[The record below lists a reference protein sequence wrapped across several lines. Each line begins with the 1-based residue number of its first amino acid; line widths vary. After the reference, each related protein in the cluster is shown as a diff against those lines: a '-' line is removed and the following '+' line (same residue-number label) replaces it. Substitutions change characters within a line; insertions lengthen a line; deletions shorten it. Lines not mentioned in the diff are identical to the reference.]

1 MCNPLWSVSTHRQ
14 PLTTPSLQPDHS
26 PHRLLLEH
34 NVQSPVI
41 RMGWTLQVN
50 LRTQPGIQ
58 GRGWGQAK
66 LPTIVTPP
74 LPSFSDPWADLSP
87 ALSYPGL
94 LGLSPHSP
102 PVCDEN
108 LFLSS
113 QDGISHSSKVT
124 CPIHKPGGEAKPRRS
139 EESEARKLW
148 RAKTGG
154 QSWVR
159 GDSRVKDQEWSER
172 CQTVS
177 DLSKWDRFASMS

>member
-124 CPIHKPGGEAKPRRS
+124 CPIHKPGGGGQAKEVRGLRS
-139 EESEARKLW
+139 QKALESEDR
-148 RAKTGG
+148 RTVMG
-154 QSWVR
+154 QRWQQGQR
-159 GDSRVKDQEWSER
+159 PRVIRE
-172 CQTVS
+172 VS
-177 DLSKWDRFASMS
+177 DGIRSIKVG